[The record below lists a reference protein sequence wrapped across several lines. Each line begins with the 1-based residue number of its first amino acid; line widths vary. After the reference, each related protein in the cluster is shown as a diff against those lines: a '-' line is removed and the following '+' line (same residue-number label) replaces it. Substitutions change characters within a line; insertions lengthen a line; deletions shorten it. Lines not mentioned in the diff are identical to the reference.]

1 MYFWTTIRKNR
12 GRYSS
17 LRGINDEE
25 VADTLRNSVVVEKDP
40 AKATTEILNLSGV
53 RKYIDRLGSSEEK
66 EDFQRHVRRYLSIY
80 MPDCPFEVN
89 TTNRYTIDTHEAAIT
104 ARRDIKKGE
113 VIKYLTGVQ
122 VAITK
127 EEEKTLDLT
136 RRDFSIVMSSRK
148 KTPSLFLGPARFANH
163 DCDANARLSTVG
175 LHGMQIVA
183 TKDID
188 LGDEITV
195 TYGVDYFGEDNCE
208 CLCETCEKLV
218 RNGWARTEDD
228 DADEDDEDDDQEEN
242 EQTETSQVGN
252 DSYSFRRKRK
262 LTVKVQERPA
272 AERPSDGPTGPRSK
286 RRRLDT
292 PEPPMNVSRSVRG
305 RRSTRQLQIK
315 AEESIDSLSANISIK
330 IEAEITATTTTT
342 RKTRRSRLEILRDSA
357 EDSDERSSSPGSS
370 VLSSQQSSVSTAATS
385 VDDDS
390 STSKSSPIKETVS
403 TRFYQLTSQAS
414 LPTRKSGFL
423 PDEEPSSAEE
433 AKTDIDLIKLD
444 NIHFDGHGQDAS
456 RPRRRGRPRMKT
468 YKVAPRAPSTE
479 STRSA
484 TPAANANPSSSSSS
498 SSSSNSTKAESA
510 AAPLDSSEAIATT
523 EQAPAAPKRQ
533 PGDYT
538 LTPLLLTAKYSRWN
552 TCRTCGADFVQADAY
567 LTRAECPR
575 CERHSK
581 LYGFAWPKTEPD
593 GKWDREERVMDHRTV
608 HRFIAPGEEREVRKG
623 RCRAVVE
630 ELMRRRV
637 SVESERR
644 TGSEAEGSPGRSGLR
659 KRRVVREISVSE
671 MGRRRRTG

>member
-17 LRGINDEE
+17 SRGINDEE
-25 VADTLRNSVVVEKDP
+25 IANILRNSVIIEKDL

-53 RKYIDRLGSSEEK
+53 RKYIDRLSTSEEK
-66 EDFQRHVRRYLSIY
+66 EDFQRHLRRYISIY

-89 TTNRYTIDTHEAAIT
+89 TTNRYTIETHEASIT

-183 TKDID
+183 TKDIE

-208 CLCETCEKLV
+208 CLCATCEELV
-218 RNGWARTEDD
+218 RNGWARTE
-228 DADEDDEDDDQEEN
+228 EDDEDEVDENDDLEEN
-242 EQTETSQVGN
+242 DVKTETPQVEN
-252 DSYSFRRKRK
+252 DSYSLRRKRK
-262 LTVKVQERPA
+262 ISAK
-272 AERPSDGPTGPRSK
+272 AEENYSTARSEETSGLRSK
-286 RRRLDT
+286 RRRFEA
-292 PEPPMNVSRSVRG
+292 PEPPTTISRPGRG
-305 RRSTRQLQIK
+305 RRNTREIQVI
-315 AEESIDSLSANISIK
+315 AEENIPPLSADISIK
-330 IEAEITATTTTT
+330 IEAEITDTATINA
-342 RKTRRSRLEILRDSA
+342 RRTRRSRLQMLRDSA
-357 EDSDERSSSPGSS
+357 EDSDGRSSSPGSS

-385 VDDDS
+385 VDYDS
-390 STSKSSPIKETVS
+390 CTSKSSSINETTS
-403 TRFYQLTSQAS
+403 PQFYQLEPQNSFPTEESDTS
-414 LPTRKSGFL
+414 L
-423 PDEEPSSAEE
+423 PDEASSGKEGK
-433 AKTDIDLIKLD
+433 AKADHANHANID
-444 NIHFDGHGQDAS
+444 FDGDNHDIS
-456 RPRRRGRPRMKT
+456 RQRRRGRPRMKT
-468 YKVAPRAPSTE
+468 YKVTPRAPSHS

-484 TPAANANPSSSSSS
+484 TPSANPKPSTSSTTIQAAHPPTPSDP
-498 SSSSNSTKAESA
+498 STAV
-510 AAPLDSSEAIATT
+510 ATT
-523 EQAPAAPKRQ
+523 ERTPAPPARQ

-538 LTPLLLTAKYSRWN
+538 LTARLLTGAYMRWN
-552 TCRTCGADFVQADAY
+552 GCRTCGGAFVQADAY

-581 LYGFAWPKTEPD
+581 LYGFAWPKAERA
-593 GKWDREERVMDHRTV
+593 GKADREVRVLDHRTV
-608 HRFIAPGEEREVRKG
+608 HRFIAPGDERGVRKARG
-623 RCRAVVE
+623 RAVVE
-630 ELMRRRV
+630 ELWRRRV
-637 SVESERR
+637 SVECERR
-644 TGSEAEGSPGRSGLR
+644 AGSEVEGSPGRSGLR
-659 KRRVVREISVSE
+659 KRRFVSEMSVAE